1 MITKNFKQVLL
12 TEEEM
17 IRLKLFTDVIECPDK
32 SIKCD
37 ICPFC
42 LDNFCVVR
50 LLRNITENP
59 KIRERKYKNEQI
71 KEKISTDQL

>member
-17 IRLKLFTDVIECPDK
+17 IRLKLFTDVIECPDR

-50 LLRNITENP
+50 LLRNITTDP
-59 KIRERKYKNEQI
+59 KIRERNHKNEQI
-71 KEKISTDQL
+71 EEKILTD

>member
-17 IRLKLFTDVIECPDK
+17 IRLKLFIDVIECPDK

-37 ICPFC
+37 ICPFH

-59 KIRERKYKNEQI
+59 KIRERNHKNEHI
-71 KEKISTDQL
+71 KEKIFTD